1 MDINNYEQF
10 FIVGNGSNLLK
21 RLSNQDIDGCST
33 EEFLS
38 GLIKQH
44 KNKILLIFSLVSPK
58 QIKWIL
64 ENFDN
69 KIAII
74 GSASALSRLSF
85 LFRYSKLK
93 KKQLNSVLLN
103 KRSNLKY
110 LTFGEFFPSENKG
123 LTYYSNPEKF
133 WENCSKSFDI
143 DEQVINL
150 FSIEGKEDRMS
161 RFLSNLEILT
171 APLSSIL
178 IKIFTNYSY
187 GYGNARHR
195 KEKYNIR

>member
-38 GLIKQH
+38 GLIKPH

-93 KKQLNSVLLN
+93 KKQLNAVLLN

-110 LTFGEFFPSENKG
+110 FNK
-123 LTYYSNPEKF
+123 T
-133 WENCSKSFDI
+133 
-143 DEQVINL
+143 
-150 FSIEGKEDRMS
+150 
-161 RFLSNLEILT
+161 
-171 APLSSIL
+171 
-178 IKIFTNYSY
+178 IF
-187 GYGNARHR
+187 
-195 KEKYNIR
+195 